1 MHQTNHS
8 KQAMKTLF
16 PIRLALAGTAALL
29 AYTTLGQSTWQTLDN
44 LAKSRGRDIV
54 ADSAGN
60 FISLA
65 IDDSTSPTGP
75 VSTAVSV
82 SADQGATW
90 QTVGSI
96 AGYALDL
103 TVAPDGALFTT
114 GNRSATVSGR
124 AFLWQSLDHG
134 ATWTVSDPSAGL
146 FVTNQTVV
154 GKKVVVTVSPTTMLV
169 ADVAAGNSGAVY
181 VCGMTSGRWI
191 VRKGFRALDGSIS
204 WSTVDYA
211 PGISEAASVF
221 VRPGT
226 ASQPDEVLVCGGG
239 WRVRRSL
246 DGGSTW
252 ATLDSTAGSAFALT
266 TTPDGAIC
274 VVGRT
279 ATSQANWL
287 VRRSADNGVT
297 WANVDYVANGWPQ
310 YSITADAFGRVFAVG
325 FNNLTPRTWLVR
337 GSTDGGATWTTGDLF
352 LPSGAT
358 SSQAQAVAV
367 DAFGNVCV
375 VGELYYGTT
384 MSAPIRRLAAP

>member
-1 MHQTNHS
+1 MRTNY
-8 KQAMKTLF
+8 LF
-16 PIRLALAGTAALL
+16 NISAAFFV
-29 AYTTLGQSTWQTLDN
+29 ATFTTTFAQSSWETVDN

-54 ADSAGN
+54 ADSQGN

-65 IDDSTSPTGP
+65 IDDSTNTSSPVT
-75 VSTAVSV
+75 TAVSV
-82 SADQGATW
+82 SADHGSTW

-103 TVAPDGALFTT
+103 AVAPDGALFAT
-114 GNRSATVSGR
+114 GNRTATVSGR

-134 ATWTVSDPSAGL
+134 ATWTVCDPSAGL
-146 FVTNQTVV
+146 FVTNRTVV

-181 VCGMTSGRWI
+181 VCGQASSWI
-191 VRKGFRALDGSIS
+191 VRKGLRAMDGSIS
-204 WSTVDYA
+204 WTTVDTLTIGG
-211 PGISEAASVF
+211 PASVY

-226 ASQPDEVLVCGGG
+226 GAQADEVLVCGGG
-239 WRVRRSL
+239 WTVRRSL
-246 DGGSTW
+246 DGGATW
-252 ATLDSTAGSAFALT
+252 TTLDSTAGSAFALT

-287 VRRSADNGVT
+287 VRRSVDNGAA

-325 FNNLTPRTWLVR
+325 FNNVTPRTWLVR
-337 GSTDGGATWTTGDLF
+337 GSTDGGATWTTTDLF

-358 SSQAQAVAV
+358 SSQADAVAV
-367 DAFGNVCV
+367 DGLGNVCV

-384 MSAPIRRLAAP
+384 VSAPIRRLGIP